1 MRLTPVDSLL
11 IEVTQYIQ
19 SGPVSRSRNCAYEW
33 PRTADPTGGG

>member
-1 MRLTPVDSLL
+1 MRLTTVDSLL

-19 SGPVSRSRNCAYEW
+19 SGPVSRSRYRVCEW